1 MKIEVDEE
9 KLRKLFFENKT
20 IYEIAEEL
28 GIKVGVVRLRISKL
42 NLKRP
47 KIINHE
53 KRSLSAKIHYEK
65 KSKQILTSKAVRE
78 KAIQTFKRNYIYK
91 PLSEETKKKLSVPW
105 SEERKQKLSKTMTG
119 KGNPFYGK
127 THSESSKE
135 RMSKS
140 IKNFYEKNP
149 SKKEILSK
157 NLSNNYEKTRKTM
170 VSKYGVRN
178 ALENE
183 EIKKRWENHFEEKYG
198 VKSYFESEEFL
209 SKYPGRISKTN
220 REFFKKLGEGELE
233 KDGFDIKIQ
242 NKKIYVEINPTYT
255 HNSTQS
261 AIFNKA
267 KIPLKDKNYHLQKT
281 RKANELGYR
290 CIHIFD
296 WDNQDKIISLVK
308 DKEKIYARKCEVK
321 EISKKEANQFL
332 EENHLQ
338 GKTNGNLINISLIY
352 KNQIV
357 GVMTFGKPR
366 YNKNY
371 DWELLRLC
379 FKQGIEV
386 VGGSKKMWKRRPKGS
401 IISYCDISKFDGK
414 IYEKL
419 GFKLLRTNPPSFMWV
434 NIRNLRIF
442 TEAEIIKFG
451 PDKLLNTNYGKGIS
465 NEKIMIN
472 EGFVKVYNCG
482 QKVFICE

>member
-1 MKIEVDEE
+1 MILKFKI
-9 KLRKLFFENKT
+9 
-20 IYEIAEEL
+20 
-28 GIKVGVVRLRISKL
+28 
-42 NLKRP
+42 
-47 KIINHE
+47 
-53 KRSLSAKIHYEK
+53 
-65 KSKQILTSKAVRE
+65 
-78 KAIQTFKRNYIYK
+78 
-91 PLSEETKKKLSVPW
+91 
-105 SEERKQKLSKTMTG
+105 
-119 KGNPFYGK
+119 
-127 THSESSKE
+127 
-135 RMSKS
+135 
-140 IKNFYEKNP
+140 
-149 SKKEILSK
+149 
-157 NLSNNYEKTRKTM
+157 
-170 VSKYGVRN
+170 
-178 ALENE
+178 
-183 EIKKRWENHFEEKYG
+183 
-198 VKSYFESEEFL
+198 
-209 SKYPGRISKTN
+209 
-220 REFFKKLGEGELE
+220 
-233 KDGFDIKIQ
+233 
-242 NKKIYVEINPTYT
+242 KKIYVEINPTYT
-255 HNSTQS
+255 HNSTLP
-261 AIFNKA
+261 AIFNKT
-267 KIPLKDKNYHLQKT
+267 KIPPKDKNYHLQKT
-281 RKANELGYR
+281 RKANELEYQ

-296 WDNQDKIISLVK
+296 WDDRDKIISLVK

-321 EISKKEANQFL
+321 EISKQEANQFL

-357 GVMTFGKPR
+357 GIMTFGKPR

-414 IYEKL
+414 VYEKL

-434 NIRNLRIF
+434 NIRDLRIF

-451 PDKLLNTNYGKGIS
+451 PDKLLNTNYGKGTS